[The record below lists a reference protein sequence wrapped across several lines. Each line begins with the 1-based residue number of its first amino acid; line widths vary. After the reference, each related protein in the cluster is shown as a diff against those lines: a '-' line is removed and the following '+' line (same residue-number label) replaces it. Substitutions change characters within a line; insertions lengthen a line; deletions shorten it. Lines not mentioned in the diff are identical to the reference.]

1 MGAYLWF
8 ANFQEWPLHFTMTTF
23 AFAFSAFLVFILGFS
38 IYLYL
43 FIELP
48 LAKLWAVFLNN
59 VIYKKKSTAKSET
72 DKTK

>member
-1 MGAYLWF
+1 MGAFLWF

-23 AFAFSAFLVFILGFS
+23 AFAFSSFLVFIVGFS

-48 LAKLWAVFLNN
+48 LAKLWGVFLNN
-59 VIYKKKSTAKSET
+59 AVYKRPIITEN

>member
-1 MGAYLWF
+1 MGAFLWF

-23 AFAFSAFLVFILGFS
+23 AFAFSSFLVFIVGFS

-48 LAKLWAVFLNN
+48 LAKLWGVFLND
-59 VIYKKKSTAKSET
+59 VVYKNASTVKTGKQKAK
-72 DKTK
+72 